1 MNKENFKTIR
11 NIILTGAAV
20 TIITNS
26 GIKMVLNRDYV
37 HNIYNSK
44 NLKVSELEKEE
55 LFKMLE
61 EESGLE
67 NLNDERDL
75 ILTAVIDNPNLTEE
89 EKQIIY
95 KLVDI
100 IEDNPYINKK
110 TAYANLKN
118 LDIQHVDRDEN
129 VSDDINGEYLPISNE
144 INIYAEDDDHSV
156 LIHEIIHCIFTNSH
170 SYVLPRYLSEGTTEL
185 LVDEYFTDTPFVEEN
200 CYPYEIAMVKIL
212 CEMVGPDVVLETYST
227 GDMSIICN
235 KLTEVMDEDT
245 AKSYL
250 DLLNKMFEDYNSEGK
265 VVFEDMS
272 TFLATTKDYFKAKD
286 GDVRNEAYEY
296 NKELLINL
304 KNKYPTNDYIYYVIE
319 NGYYKKP
326 YFSTKLKQ
334 DTKKYYLEKEKS
346 SVFEDIL

>member
-1 MNKENFKTIR
+1 MKRERLKTIR
-11 NIILTGAAV
+11 NIILTSAAV
-20 TIITNS
+20 SIIANS
-26 GIKMVLNRDYV
+26 GMKIVLNRDYV

-67 NLNDERDL
+67 NLDDDRDL

-110 TAYANLKN
+110 TAYANLKK
-118 LDIQHVDRDEN
+118 LDIKHIDRDKN
-129 VSDDINGEYLPISNE
+129 VSDDINGAYLPINNE
-144 INIYAEDDDHSV
+144 INIYVEDDDYTI
-156 LIHEIIHCIFTNSH
+156 LLHEIIHCIFTNSS
-170 SYVLPRYLSEGTTEL
+170 SYSLPRYLSEGTTEL
-185 LVDEYFTDTPFVEEN
+185 LVDEYFTETPFVEEN
-200 CYPYEIAMVKIL
+200 YYPYEIAMVKIL
-212 CEMVGPDVVLETYST
+212 CEMVGPDVVLEAYST

-235 KLTEVMDEDT
+235 KLTEVMNEDS
-245 AKSYL
+245 AKNYL
-250 DLLNKMFEDYNSEGK
+250 DLLNKMFEDYNREGK
-265 VVFEDMS
+265 IVLDDMS
-272 TFLATTKDYFKAKD
+272 TFLATTNDYFKAKD

-304 KNKYPTNDYIYYVIE
+304 KNKYPTNDYVYYVIE

-334 DTKKYYLEKEKS
+334 KTKKYYLEKEKS